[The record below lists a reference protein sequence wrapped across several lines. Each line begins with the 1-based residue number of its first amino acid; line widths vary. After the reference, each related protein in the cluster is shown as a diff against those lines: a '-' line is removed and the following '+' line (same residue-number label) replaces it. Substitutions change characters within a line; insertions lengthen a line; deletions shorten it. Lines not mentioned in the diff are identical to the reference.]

1 MAFSDFVPDSD
12 PDSLPDPK
20 HLPPETQAL
29 LARLATDPTVG
40 LSWEEVRRRQRIH
53 GRNLSAGL
61 PVASRPDRTGLPRF
75 ALAFACVVLAVA
87 TAIEQEATA
96 VAWAWLLVGGTLLAA
111 GWGMARWGRCAA
123 RRLTRV
129 PWHLWVLREGVWHR
143 VPATDLVPGDIL
155 WLTPG
160 TLFPAQL
167 HLLAVSPDW
176 QTEPWQRS
184 TQVVSGQ
191 AWAVV
196 VRPSRI
202 DPRGVVALEDEADK
216 SAGWVWP
223 ALAVAGWSAVLVV
236 GEAPLAIWLH
246 QLAVLALVL
255 FPWFDSDVRSGWA
268 IASRLRFATRGVWFR
283 TPHAVTALGRAVHIT
298 VARTAW
304 FEQWRV
310 AALLLPFD
318 TVRCD
323 KAAPS
328 PEHDAPE
335 RPHTPELQFWR
346 GARRVL
352 NPLAVTGMVPFA
364 QAVRVTLAPG
374 PGCVTLL
381 PTGNDAVAA
390 SLWQSTCAL
399 VGDSARDPLT
409 QWRVVARERKP
420 EWGPFGWLTRCADR
434 RGRVW
439 VVATGEPEALRAAG
453 VTRAAWRGAFDSD
466 QWFARIEAARH
477 NGAWVIGVAHGVSA
491 PERVD
496 ANAEMLAWLGA
507 CAVVPVPAGSF
518 AAVTSAVPSE
528 PEGVWRV
535 LADDVPA
542 TTRAA
547 WSALGWW
554 PGAAESEVCDPRV
567 QQLPPGAPWVLCQ
580 TTAPRVSPN
589 ADQNDTAHRVL
600 VLLDADR
607 FDQGPLPDVRV
618 ARGLTQ
624 FAALRAE
631 VRAQT
636 QRMAQWQRRLQWR
649 WGVVGATLALW
660 LTVGPTA
667 PVAALP
673 ALGLVW
679 LQIQPFL
686 HMRTRDKIKISE
698 NAVAGGDDDA
708 IRDDRRQ

>member
-1 MAFSDFVPDSD
+1 MS
-12 PDSLPDPK
+12 
-20 HLPPETQAL
+20 PEVQAL

-61 PVASRPDRTGLPRF
+61 PVTPRADRTALLRC
-75 ALAFACVVLAVA
+75 ALAVACVVLAVA
-87 TAIEQEATA
+87 TAIEQEATS
-96 VAWAWLLVGGTLLAA
+96 VAWSWLLVGGTLLAA
-111 GWGMARWGRCAA
+111 GWGAVRWGQQAA

-129 PWHLWVLREGVWHR
+129 PWDLWVLREGAWHR
-143 VPATDLVPGDIL
+143 VPAPDLVPGDIL

-160 TLFPAQL
+160 TLYPAQL
-167 HLLAVSPDW
+167 HLLTTSPDW

-255 FPWFDSDVRSGWA
+255 FPWFDSEVRSGWA

-328 PEHDAPE
+328 PEHDAPVG
-335 RPHTPELQFWR
+335 PHTPELQFWR

-390 SLWQSTCAL
+390 SLLQSTCAL

-466 QWFARIEAARH
+466 QWFARIEAARRE
-477 NGAWVIGVAHGVSA
+477 GAWVIGVAHGVGA
-491 PERVD
+491 PERAD
-496 ANAEMLAWLGA
+496 ANTEPLAWLGA
-507 CAVVPVPAGSF
+507 CAVVPDPAGSL
-518 AAVTSAVPSE
+518 AAVASTKPSE
-528 PEGVWRV
+528 PEGSWRV
-535 LADDVPA
+535 FADDVPA
-542 TTRAA
+542 TTLAA
-547 WSALGWW
+547 WRERGWW
-554 PGAAESEVCDPRV
+554 PGSAESKTWDPRV
-567 QQLPPGAPWVLCQ
+567 QRLPPGAPWALCPA
-580 TTAPRVSPN
+580 TTPRVPRNADPDETAPSI
-589 ADQNDTAHRVL
+589 L

-607 FDQGPLPDVRV
+607 FGFGPLPDVRIAGGL
-618 ARGLTQ
+618 AR
-624 FAALRAE
+624 FAA
-631 VRAQT
+631 VRAQVRSELR
-636 QRMAQWQRRLQWR
+636 RMARWQRRLQWR
-649 WGVVGATLALW
+649 WGIAAETLALW
-660 LTVGPTA
+660 LTVDPTT

-686 HMRTRDKIKISE
+686 SIRNRGKITISE
-698 NAVAGGDDDA
+698 NTVTEGDVRGGDDDA
-708 IRDDRRQ
+708 IRDDRRP